1 MNTIELSKLSVDSNG
16 KLWICLTYEDVIDY
30 SEVIGVRKYG
40 ELINFDVI

>member
-1 MNTIELSKLSVDSNG
+1 MNPIELSKLFVNSSG

-30 SEVIGVRKYG
+30 SEVVGVRKYG